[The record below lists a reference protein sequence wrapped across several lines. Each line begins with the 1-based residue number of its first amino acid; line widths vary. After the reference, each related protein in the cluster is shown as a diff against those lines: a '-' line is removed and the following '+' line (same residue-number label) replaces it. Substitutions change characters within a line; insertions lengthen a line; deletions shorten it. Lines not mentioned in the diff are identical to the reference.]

1 MTADTP
7 PPVAGLRGVER
18 VGLTVPDLDRA
29 IDFFASVLGAETL
42 YEHGPFR
49 ADDNWMA
56 VNLGVEARAVATRIV
71 VLRVANG
78 PTLELFEYERGGGS
92 AAEDL
97 AARRPPEQ
105 SAVGASHLAF
115 YVEDIDA
122 GVESLHAHGLIVL
135 GQPKRVAEGPSAGLA
150 WVHFLAPW
158 GQQLELVSYPNGV
171 RAYGSAEPAVWRPG
185 GEAPEPED
193 RPSAFDADGV
203 ADTDVDPA

>member
-1 MTADTP
+1 MTDATP
-7 PPVAGLRGVER
+7 PPVPGLAGMER
-18 VGLTVPDLDRA
+18 VGLTVPDLDQA
-29 IDFFASVLGAETL
+29 VGFFASVLGAETL

-49 ADDNWMA
+49 AEDNWMA
-56 VNLGVEARAVATRIV
+56 ANLGVDARAVIPRIV
-71 VLRVANG
+71 VLRLAHG
-78 PTLELFEYERGGGS
+78 PTLELFAYEQADGS

-97 AARRPPEQ
+97 AARRPPGQ
-105 SAVGASHLAF
+105 DAVGGAHLAF

-171 RAYGSAEPAVWRPG
+171 RAYDGADPEVWRPG
-185 GEAPEPED
+185 TAL
-193 RPSAFDADGV
+193 RPPSTDLDGV
-203 ADTDVDPA
+203 ADLDADPV